1 MSKFNVPPPPPPPV
15 PRPLCKQWSWSPDA
29 ERDEAWQRRK
39 GNYKRNR
46 RLQRSKSVTNDDLEE
61 LRGSIELGFGFEPD
75 SPELDPKLSDTLP
88 ALGFYCAVN
97 KQYSSRLSRSS
108 STSSIF
114 SDGDAGS
121 SSTIFDAGEDPETVK
136 VRLRQWA
143 QVVACSV
150 MQSAG
155 DREHDVVSS

>member
-121 SSTIFDAGEDPETVK
+121 SSTIFDAGK
-136 VRLRQWA
+136 
-143 QVVACSV
+143 
-150 MQSAG
+150 G
-155 DREHDVVSS
+155 YF